1 MFGHFQQLLVET
13 FKNKSKT
20 PGKEAAPPSL
30 LSHFSWGLYNFMKY
44 DHQRTLRLVVRDSLS
59 CQMTTSRAPGNNSK
73 VPGKPS
79 DFEVILQT
87 GAGAKKLPSGLLQ
100 PGTNQLKSG
109 PQSLQ
114 HICESFQPP
123 LMRNTHGICAQEEN
137 SPCCSDVLRN
147 SRGKKFNDA
156 FLPRVVKNDL
166 LCKIGVRSS
175 GEVLS

>member
-1 MFGHFQQLLVET
+1 MFWT
-13 FKNKSKT
+13 F
-20 PGKEAAPPSL
+20 PAAAGGDFEKQKQNTWEGSRPPPSSRT
-30 LSHFSWGLYNFMKY
+30 SHWGLYNFLKY

-114 HICESFQPP
+114 HICESFQPA
-123 LMRNTHGICAQEEN
+123 LMRNTHTVSALKRRI
-137 SPCCSDVLRN
+137 PPVVLTFC
-147 SRGKKFNDA
+147 GT
-156 FLPRVVKNDL
+156 
-166 LCKIGVRSS
+166 
-175 GEVLS
+175 